1 MKSFCLPFF
10 STFAETRP
18 VTLVLDCTALK
29 KYSISASAENSYGAG
44 LKKF

>member
-10 STFAETRP
+10 STFAEA
-18 VTLVLDCTALK
+18 LHCTALK
-29 KYSISASAENSYGAG
+29 KSFVKKYSVSASAEVSYGTG